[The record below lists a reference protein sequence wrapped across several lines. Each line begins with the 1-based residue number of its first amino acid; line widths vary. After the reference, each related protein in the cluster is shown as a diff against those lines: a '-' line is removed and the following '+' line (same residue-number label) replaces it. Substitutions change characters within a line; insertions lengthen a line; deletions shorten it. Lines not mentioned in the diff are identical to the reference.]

1 MELSPRQ
8 QQILAIVKAQQPL
21 SGEKIAEELGIS
33 RATLRSDLSFLTL
46 AGILQAAPKIGYT
59 YAGSQI
65 EPFLFDETFHTG
77 ISELMVPPLL
87 IEQSTPIREAIT
99 NLFMYSVRAIFV
111 VDEQKM
117 LIGTLNQKDLLRG
130 SLTTS
135 NDQTP
140 VAVCMTRLANVVTV
154 TPEMNILEVA
164 QLMIQY
170 DTEALAV
177 VDQKNSRKIIG
188 KITKSRIL
196 AYIVE
201 QAKATELNR

>member
-8 QQILAIVKAQQPL
+8 QQILDIVKAQQPL

-59 YAGSQI
+59 YAGSQV
-65 EPFLFDETFHTG
+65 EPFLFDETFHTPV
-77 ISELMVPPLL
+77 SQLLVPPLL
-87 IEQSTPIREAIT
+87 IDQSTPIREAIT
-99 NLFMYSVRAIFV
+99 NLFMYNVRAIFV
-111 VDEQKM
+111 IDEQGL

-135 NDQTP
+135 IDQTP

-164 QLMIQY
+164 QLILKH
-170 DTEALAV
+170 DLEAIAV
-177 VDQKNSRKIIG
+177 VEKKNNRKIIG

-196 AYIVE
+196 GYICE
-201 QAKATELNR
+201 QATTTELNR

>member
-8 QQILAIVKAQQPL
+8 QQILDIVKAQQPL

-59 YAGSQI
+59 YAGSQV
-65 EPFLFDETFHTG
+65 EPFLFDETFHTPV
-77 ISELMVPPLL
+77 SQLLVPPLL
-87 IEQSTPIREAIT
+87 IDQSTPIREAIT
-99 NLFMYSVRAIFV
+99 NLFMYNVRAIFV
-111 VDEQKM
+111 IDEQGL

-135 NDQTP
+135 IDQTP
-140 VAVCMTRLANVVTV
+140 VAVCMTRLANV
-154 TPEMNILEVA
+154 ILEVA
-164 QLMIQY
+164 QLMLKH
-170 DTEALAV
+170 DLEAIAV
-177 VDQKNSRKIIG
+177 VEKKNNRKIIG

-196 AYIVE
+196 EYICE
-201 QAKATELNR
+201 QATTTELNR